1 MQVNKLQKFVA
12 LGWYD
17 GLIEFLFRFVAKT
30 SEPLLAAGLVISAA
44 DFLTSGALMRG
55 NAAFS
60 MAWAWTQALAIEAS
74 SGVVF
79 VYALGSFRQHDQVK
93 AWLYLVL
100 SILLALTGGAM
111 LLFQLIANTTGMQER
126 TLPGGLFY
134 SLAVLRVLVSVSYVY
149 LCRAKTIRFTDL
161 VDVAERELLSAEQ
174 PVQPA
179 ASSTD
184 LADLIAQLDE
194 HYSKQL
200 EAMVEQVVTR
210 IQVRVTQ
217 KAPLGNI
224 QPVPAGPSLPE
235 PAESRACTEPP
246 FSMIEQAMYDAL
258 VSHPEDAASLAQIA
272 QEKSMED
279 VLTLLKARY
288 SQYAEYITP
297 ARVERVKQ
305 RLEREQA
312 HHRSA
317 PAPEAQGEQVDGESR
332 GRIEH
337 VQALLTQTPD
347 LSVRDVAKAIGRS
360 RTTAHKAVK
369 AVKQQR
375 KEGGS

>member
-1 MQVNKLQKFVA
+1 MNKWQQFTT

-17 GLIEFLFRFVAKT
+17 ALIEFTFRFVAKT

-55 NAAFS
+55 NAAFA

-79 VYALGSFRQHDQVK
+79 VYALQSFRQQDQVK

-100 SILLALTGGAM
+100 SLLLAITGGAM

-134 SLAVLRVLVSVSYVY
+134 GLAVLRVLVSVSYVY
-149 LCRAKTIRFTDL
+149 LCRAKHIRFTDL
-161 VDVAERELLSAEQ
+161 ADVSEQSAHPIME
-174 PVQPA
+174 VSPA
-179 ASSTD
+179 LD
-184 LADLIAQLDE
+184 LVVLLDE
-194 HYSKQL
+194 LDERYNRRM
-200 EAMVEQVVTR
+200 EAIVEQVVTR
-210 IQVRVTQ
+210 VQVSVTQ
-217 KAPLGNI
+217 ESAPT
-224 QPVPAGPSLPE
+224 VPPALPE
-235 PAESRACTEPP
+235 PAERYASTESPL
-246 FSMIEQAMYDAL
+246 STIEQAMYDAL
-258 VSHPEDAASLAQIA
+258 VSNPEDAEALARLAQ
-272 QEKSMED
+272 ENSMED
-279 VLTLLKARY
+279 FIALLKARY

-297 ARVERVKQ
+297 ARVIRVKQ
-305 RLEREQA
+305 RLASEQA

-332 GRIEH
+332 GRTAQ
-337 VQALLTQTPD
+337 VQALLTATPD

-369 AVKQQR
+369 AVKQQSQ
-375 KEGGS
+375 KGGS